1 MTEPTSGKA
10 ADDTA
15 KTLQPAQVERWFDQ
29 HGWQIFPY
37 QRKVWRAYQQGKSGL
52 IHSPTGTGKTLAAW
66 MATLLAHAHV
76 GGNGAKP
83 APITVLWI
91 TPLRAL
97 AVDTQHNLQKPVDE
111 LGIGWS
117 VGLRTGDTKSAE
129 RVRQRKRLPS
139 ALITTPESFSLLLS
153 YANTAQQL
161 GQVQAVIVDEW
172 HELMGS
178 KRGVQLQLC
187 LARLRAI
194 TPTLRVWGLSATI
207 GNLDAAAAVLLGEEV
222 GSRACMV
229 DGRLPKEVQIRGLIP
244 ADVGRFP
251 WSGHF
256 GLSILPQVIAT
267 IEAANSTLLF
277 TNTRAQAER
286 WFEALLSKR
295 HDWIGKIALHHGSLD
310 PALRRK
316 VEDLLRR
323 GELLC
328 VVATSSLDLGVDFSP
343 VDRVIQVGSPK
354 GVARLL
360 QRAGRSGHR
369 PAAVSE
375 VYCAPTHAL
384 ELVEIAAARSAAM
397 AGQIESRRPPSLS
410 LDVLCQHLVTLALAG
425 GVDPDCVL
433 NEARTT
439 HAFRKLSA
447 AAWQWVLD
455 FLVRG
460 GPALK
465 AYPEYQRLVWEEGL
479 LKPANRRVVQ
489 RHRMAIGTISSDA
502 SMRVQFQ
509 SGGSL
514 GTVEESFISRL
525 RPGDAF
531 LFSGRVLELVRVRD
545 MTAQVKLANAK
556 RVAVPRWV
564 GGRLPL
570 STELTA
576 AVLQQFADFR
586 DGTNT
591 APEVEAA
598 APLLALQDSWSRL
611 PTANELLIE
620 RASSRDGISLFFYP
634 FAGRLVHEGLAA
646 LLAWRLS
653 REQPLTFSIAV
664 NDYGFELLSRDEVAF
679 TEQTFQPLLH
689 PDNLIEDVLQAI
701 NATEMSRRQF
711 RDIARVAGL
720 VFQGYPGASKT
731 ARQVQ
736 ASSGL
741 IYDVLLNY
749 DPDNQLL
756 AQAQREVLEA
766 QFEIGRMQEALQR
779 MARQMLYLRDTPRLT
794 PLAFP
799 LWADRLRARLS
810 SESWQQR
817 VEKMQHSLEKA
828 VDKEQRKARVKQSRG
843 RR

>member
-1 MTEPTSGKA
+1 MPTSSSAGTVVTPKPL
-10 ADDTA
+10 D
-15 KTLQPAQVERWFDQ
+15 LAQLKCWFDQ
-29 HGWQIFPY
+29 RGWQIFPY
-37 QRKVWRAYQQGKSGL
+37 QQQVWQAYHTGKSGL

-66 MATLLAHAHV
+66 LATLLEHAQV
-76 GGNGAKP
+76 GGNMDKP
-83 APITVLWI
+83 TPITVLWI

-97 AVDTQHNLQKPVDE
+97 AVDTQQNLQMAVDE

-117 VGLRTGDTKSAE
+117 VGLRTGDTTSAE

-139 ALITTPESFSLLLS
+139 ALITTPESLSLLLS
-153 YANTAQQL
+153 YATTAQQL
-161 GQVQAVIVDEW
+161 GQVKAVIVDEW
-172 HELMGS
+172 HELVGS

-187 LARLRAI
+187 LARLRSI
-194 TPTLRVWGLSATI
+194 TPLLRVWGLSATI
-207 GNLDAAAAVLLGEEV
+207 GNLDQAARVLLGEQE

-229 DGRLPKEVQIRGLIP
+229 DGRLPKEVRIRGLIP

-251 WSGHF
+251 WSGHI
-256 GLSILPQVIAT
+256 GLSVLPQVIAT
-267 IEAANSTLLF
+267 IEAAASTLLF

-295 HDWIGKIALHHGSLD
+295 HDWIGKIALHHGSLH

-343 VDRVIQVGSPK
+343 VDRVIQIGSPK

-384 ELVEIAAARSAAM
+384 ELVEIAAARSAAA
-397 AGQIESRRPPSLS
+397 AGQIEARRPPTLC

-425 GVDPDCVL
+425 GVDPEGVL
-433 NEARTT
+433 TEARTT
-439 HAFRKLSA
+439 HAFRELSA
-447 AAWQWVLD
+447 TAWQWMLD

-465 AYPEYQRLVWEEGL
+465 GYPEYQRLQWEEGVL
-479 LKPANRRVVQ
+479 RPANRRVVQ

-502 SMRVQFQ
+502 SMRVKFQ
-509 SGGSL
+509 SGGYL

-531 LFSGRVLELVRVRD
+531 LFAGRVLELVRVRD
-545 MTAQVKLANAK
+545 MTAQVKSANAK

-576 AVLQQFADFR
+576 AVLAQFASFR
-586 DGTNT
+586 DGSNT
-591 APEVEAA
+591 APEIEAA
-598 APLLALQDSWSRL
+598 APLLALQASWSRL
-611 PTANELLIE
+611 PTADELLIE
-620 RASSRDGISLFFYP
+620 RASARDGISLFFYP

-679 TEQTFQPLLH
+679 SEQSFQPLLH
-689 PDNLIEDVLQAI
+689 ADNLIDDVLQAI

-766 QFEIGRMQEALQR
+766 QFEIGRMQETLQR
-779 MARQMLYLRDTPRLT
+779 MAQQTLCLHDTPRLT

-810 SESWQQR
+810 SETWQQR
-817 VEKMQHSLEKA
+817 VEKMQQSLEKA
-828 VDKEQRKARVKQSRG
+828 VDNEQRKARVKQSRAK
-843 RR
+843 R

>member
-1 MTEPTSGKA
+1 MSEPASSHSSTTETSGP
-10 ADDTA
+10 
-15 KTLQPAQVERWFDQ
+15 LELAQVERWFDQ
-29 HGWQIFPY
+29 HGWHIFPY
-37 QRKVWRAYQQGKSGL
+37 QQQVWQNYHAGKSGL

-66 MATLLAHAHV
+66 FAALLEHAHV
-76 GGNGAKP
+76 GDCAKP
-83 APITVLWI
+83 AAVTVLWI

-97 AVDTQHNLQKPVDE
+97 AVDTQRNLQVAVDE
-111 LGIGWS
+111 LGIAWS

-139 ALITTPESFSLLLS
+139 TLITTPESLSLLLS

-161 GQVQAVIVDEW
+161 GQVKAVIVDEW

-187 LARLRAI
+187 LARLRAM
-194 TPTLRVWGLSATI
+194 TPALRVWGLSATI
-207 GNLDAAAAVLLGEEV
+207 GNLGEAAKVLLGEEK
-222 GSRACMV
+222 GSRASMV
-229 DGRLPKEVQIRGLIP
+229 DGRLPKEVKIRGLIP
-244 ADVGRFP
+244 AEVGRFP
-251 WSGHF
+251 WAGHI
-256 GLSILPQVIAT
+256 GLSVLPEVIAT
-267 IEAANSTLLF
+267 IEAATSTLLF

-286 WFEALLSKR
+286 WFEALLGKR
-295 HDWIGKIALHHGSLD
+295 LDWVGKIALHHGSLD

-343 VDRVIQVGSPK
+343 VERVIQVGSPK

-369 PAAVSE
+369 PGVVSE

-397 AGQIESRRPPSLS
+397 AGHIEARRPPTLC

-425 GVDPDCVL
+425 GVEPDSVL
-433 NEARTT
+433 AEARTT
-439 HAFRKLSA
+439 HAFRELSA
-447 AAWQWVLD
+447 TAWQWVVD

-465 AYPEYQRLVWEEGL
+465 AYPEYQRLVWEEGI

-509 SGGSL
+509 KGGYL

-545 MTAQVKLANAK
+545 MTAQVRLANAK

-570 STELTA
+570 STELTT
-576 AVLQQFADFR
+576 AVLAQFASFR
-586 DGTNT
+586 AGDNT
-591 APEVEAA
+591 APEIEAA
-598 APLLALQDSWSRL
+598 APLLALQASWSRL
-611 PTANELLIE
+611 PTQDELLIE
-620 RASSRDGISLFFYP
+620 RAHSRDGISLFFYP

-664 NDYGFELLSRDEVAF
+664 NDYGFELLSREEVAF
-679 TEQTFQPLLH
+679 TEQTFKPLLH
-689 PDNLIEDVLQAI
+689 ANNLIDDVLQAI

-720 VFQGYPGASKT
+720 VFQGYPGAHKT

-749 DPDNQLL
+749 DPDNQLV

-766 QFEIGRMQEALQR
+766 QFEIGRMRTALLH
-779 MARQMLYLRDTPRLT
+779 MAQQMLYLCDTPRLT

-810 SESWQQR
+810 SETWQQR
-817 VEKMQHSLEKA
+817 VEKMQQSLEKA
-828 VDKEQRKARVKQSRG
+828 VEKEHRKTDAKR
-843 RR
+843 